1 MEELLLLK
9 DKLDNLYNRVVDGN
23 QDVLDELDDL
33 LLVLLKYDDLSKYN
47 SEEVEQIISLIN
59 SFTEKINLI
68 YELLEVKRDNLL
80 SLENLREE
88 FAKLE
93 MKRFMIVN
101 NYVMGIVTID
111 DINSFRESLFQFRN
125 RLYAISISDNNLLE
139 IAKMKSKV
147 QHFNTEVLEDE
158 DVLKQAYTNKN

>member
-23 QDVLDELDDL
+23 QDVLDELDNL

-88 FAKLE
+88 FSKLE

-101 NYVMGIVTID
+101 NYVMGIVTIN

-125 RLYAISISDNNLLE
+125 KLYAIPISDNNLLE

-158 DVLKQAYTNKN
+158 EVLKQAYTNKN

>member
-23 QDVLDELDDL
+23 QDVLDELDNL

-80 SLENLREE
+80 SLESLREE

-125 RLYAISISDNNLLE
+125 KLYAIPISDNNLLE

>member
-9 DKLDNLYNRVVDGN
+9 DKLDILYNRVIDGN
-23 QDVLDELDDL
+23 QDVLDELDNL

-47 SEEVEQIISLIN
+47 SDEVEQIISLIN
-59 SFTEKINLI
+59 AFTEKVNLI

-80 SLENLREE
+80 SLENLRED
-88 FAKLE
+88 FSKLE
-93 MKRFMIVN
+93 IKRFVIVN

-125 RLYAISISDNNLLE
+125 RLYAIPISDNNILE

-158 DVLKQAYTNKN
+158 EVLKQAYANKN